1 MEFKTLFVAL
11 LISSAFVLPAQAD
24 SFSVKKESSNQMPTE
39 TELYNDCIKSNTY
52 SYLPTP
58 GEPQSSVNKKRA
70 KRKAAVEKKCKCVA
84 PREYKLLKD
93 IVGNDLN
100 SFTAKMQADEPLAM
114 ATAKK
119 LVEQKRQIEKQCSK

>member
-1 MEFKTLFVAL
+1 
-11 LISSAFVLPAQAD
+11 
-24 SFSVKKESSNQMPTE
+24 
-39 TELYNDCIKSNTY
+39 
-52 SYLPTP
+52 
-58 GEPQSSVNKKRA
+58 
-70 KRKAAVEKKCKCVA
+70 AAEKKCKCVA

-100 SFTAKMQADEPLAM
+100 SFTAKMQADEQLAM